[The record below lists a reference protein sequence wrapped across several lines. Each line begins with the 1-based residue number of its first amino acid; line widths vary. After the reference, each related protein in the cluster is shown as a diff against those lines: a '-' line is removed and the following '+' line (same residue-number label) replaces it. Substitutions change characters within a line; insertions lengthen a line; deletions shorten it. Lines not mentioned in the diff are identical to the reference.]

1 MKVVAKT
8 FRGSAGSRPQ
18 PVCLDPHGGRNAP
31 RYQPSFRG
39 IDRAPATQ
47 GDRKRSPSP
56 FLAVSS
62 PAMATP
68 ALPTVSAA
76 TARRLL
82 LGAQGLLDDPRTRA
96 TADGVYELVERMGF
110 VQVDSI
116 NIVERAHHLTLAARI
131 QGYRPR
137 LLERLLERDRRL
149 FEHWTHD
156 ASAIPTAWYR
166 QWKPRFERY
175 RRRVLDHPWWLER
188 VGPEPQKVF
197 AHVLERVTAEGP
209 LMAKDFEDERP
220 AGTDK
225 TWWGWKPQKAALE
238 YLWRTGQLAVA
249 RRSSFHKVYDL
260 AARVY
265 PEAHAAP
272 APDEEEHVDWAC
284 RSALER
290 LGVATAG
297 EIAGFWHSVSIE
309 DAKAWAARAAAGEI
323 ATVQVEALDG
333 SKPRAAWAVPDWESR
348 AAALPPA
355 PPRIRLLAPFD
366 PILRDRKRCLRLFG
380 FDYRFEAFVPG
391 HLRQHGYYVMPI
403 LEGERLVGRFDPKLH
418 RDRGTLEVQA
428 LWWETGVKETKGRR
442 AALESALDRLVR
454 LVGAERWERNA

>member
-1 MKVVAKT
+1 M
-8 FRGSAGSRPQ
+8 SR
-18 PVCLDPHGGRNAP
+18 LL
-31 RYQPSFRG
+31 
-39 IDRAPATQ
+39 PAI
-47 GDRKRSPSP
+47 
-56 FLAVSS
+56 
-62 PAMATP
+62 
-68 ALPTVSAA
+68 PTA

-82 LGAQGLLDDPRTRA
+82 LGAQGLLDDPRGKA
-96 TADGVYELVERMGF
+96 TPDRIYELIERMGF

-116 NIVERAHHLTLAARI
+116 NIVERAHHLILAARV
-131 QGYRPR
+131 QGYRPK

-156 ASAIPTAWYR
+156 ASAIPTVWYPF
-166 QWKPRFERY
+166 WKPRFERY
-175 RRRVLDHPWWLER
+175 RQRVLGHPWWLER

-197 AHVLERVTAEGP
+197 DHVLERIVREGP

-238 YLWRTGQLAVA
+238 YLWRTGQLTVA
-249 RRSSFHKVYDL
+249 RRQSFHKVYDL

-272 APDEEEHVDWAC
+272 SPNPEEHLDWAC

-290 LGVATAG
+290 LGIATSG

-309 DAKAWAARAAAGEI
+309 DAKAWAERAAAAGEI
-323 ATVQVEALDG
+323 AEVQVETLDG

-348 AAALPPA
+348 AAALPQA

-366 PILRDRKRCLRLFG
+366 PILRDRKRTQRLFD
-380 FDYRFEAFVPG
+380 FDYRFEAFVPEPQ
-391 HLRQHGYYVMPI
+391 RKHGYYVMPI
-403 LEGERLVGRFDPKLH
+403 LEGDRLVGRLDPKLH
-418 RDRGTLEVQA
+418 RDQGVLEVRA
-428 LWWETGVKETKGRR
+428 LWWEPGVKESKGRR
-442 AALESALDRLVR
+442 AALEAALDRLAR
-454 LVGAERWERNA
+454 LVGASAVRARP